1 MPARAIEIND
11 AGLVVA
17 DASGILAVEP
27 GYALVDKGRITTG
40 LQAYGQARLKPRQV
54 SNSFWTNLS
63 LEQGS
68 AGVEGVPNSAELA
81 YEQLGALW
89 SKFAGSTDD
98 VLLIVPGHYGQA
110 QLGLL
115 LGLAEEC
122 AVPVRAMVDAAVAA
136 SHRPYPGRE
145 LVYVDAGLHRVSVTA
160 LAQGDDVSV
169 RSEQRLDTTGLAGLN
184 DLLAR
189 RVAEMFVFAS
199 RFDPFHDAASEQR
212 LYDRLPEW
220 LASLHEQGSAVLALP
235 HGADE
240 VEVQVE
246 RGQLLKVAL
255 GFYKALLQLI
265 AQTREAGSGLVVQ
278 LSDRL
283 ARLPGVMGELA
294 RLDDSEVVALSP
306 GHAACAAL
314 EGFGAIDRSGQVKLR
329 RSMPWRAEA
338 APAPVAGTAAESAAA
353 PIAAPDTPV
362 PTHVVYRG
370 VAYPVDGTGLLIG
383 RSNAEDRTA
392 IVIDDQ
398 PGGVSR
404 SHCELRL
411 SDGELRLRDLS
422 SYGTFVNEKRVSGEA
437 TLQPADIIRIGSPGA
452 ELQVV
457 TVRTPEHSHGTP

>member
-17 DASGILAVEP
+17 DATGIVAVEP
-27 GYALVDKGRITTG
+27 GYALVEKGRITTG

-63 LEQGS
+63 LEEGS
-68 AGVEGVPNSAELA
+68 AGVEGAPNSAELA
-81 YEQLGALW
+81 YEQLGAIW
-89 SKFAGSTDD
+89 KQFAASTDD
-98 VLLIVPGHYGQA
+98 VLLVVPGHYGPA
-110 QLGLL
+110 ELGLL

-136 SHRPYPGRE
+136 SDRPYPGRE

-199 RFDPFHDAASEQR
+199 RFDPFHDAASEQL

-235 HGADE
+235 RGDDV

-294 RLDDSEVVALSP
+294 RLDDAEIVGLAP

-314 EGFGAIDRSGQVKLR
+314 EGFRAVDRSGQVKLLR
-329 RSMPWRAEA
+329 RLPWRAEPA
-338 APAPVAGTAAESAAA
+338 AAGGQAAEIVAA
-353 PIAAPDTPV
+353 PIAAADTAV

-383 RSNAEDRTA
+383 RSDADDRSV
-392 IVIDDQ
+392 IVVDDQ

-422 SYGTFVNEKRVSGEA
+422 SYGTFVNEKRVSGQA
-437 TLQPADIIRIGSPGA
+437 ILQPADIIRIGSPGA

-457 TVRTPEHSHGTP
+457 TVRTPEQSRGTP

>member
-17 DASGILAVEP
+17 DATGILAVEP
-27 GYALVDKGRITTG
+27 GYALVEKGRITTG
-40 LQAYGQARLKPRQV
+40 SQAYGQARLKPRQV

-63 LEQGS
+63 LEDGS

-89 SKFAGSTDD
+89 SKFAASTDD
-98 VLLIVPGHYGQA
+98 VLLVVPGHYGPA
-110 QLGLL
+110 ELGLL

-145 LVYVDAGLHRVSVTA
+145 LLYVDAGLHRVSVTA

-169 RSEQRLDTTGLAGLN
+169 RSEQRLDTTGLAGLD

-199 RFDPFHDAASEQR
+199 RFDPFHDAASEQL

-235 HGADE
+235 RGAEE
-240 VEVQVE
+240 VEVQIE

-294 RLDDSEVVALSP
+294 RLDDAEIVGLAP

-314 EGFGAIDRSGQVKLR
+314 EGFRAVDRSGQVKLLR
-329 RSMPWRAEA
+329 RLPWRAEPA
-338 APAPVAGTAAESAAA
+338 AAGGQAEEIVAA
-353 PIAAPDTPV
+353 PIAAADTAV

-383 RSNAEDRTA
+383 RSDADDRSV
-392 IVIDDQ
+392 IVVDDQ

-422 SYGTFVNEKRVSGEA
+422 SYGTFVNEKRVSGET

>member
-27 GYALVDKGRITTG
+27 GYALVEKGAITTG

-54 SNSFWTNLS
+54 SNSFWSNLS
-63 LEQGS
+63 LEKGS
-68 AGVEGVPNSAELA
+68 AGVEGAPNSAELA
-81 YEQLGALW
+81 YKQLGALW
-89 SKFAGSTDD
+89 SRFAASTDD
-98 VLLIVPGHYGQA
+98 VVLIVPGHYGQA

-199 RFDPFHDAASEQR
+199 RFDPFHDAASEQL

-240 VEVQVE
+240 VEVQIE

-265 AQTREAGSGLVVQ
+265 AQTRETRSGLVVQ

-283 ARLPGVMGELA
+283 ARLPGVTGELA
-294 RLDDSEVVALSP
+294 RLDDSEVVGLAP

-314 EGFGAIDRSGQVKLR
+314 EGFAAIDTRSGVKLLR
-329 RSMPWRAEA
+329 RMSWRAE
-338 APAPVAGTAAESAAA
+338 PVSAVGSVAEIADTAIVVS
-353 PIAAPDTPV
+353 DTPV

-370 VAYPVDGTGLLIG
+370 VAHPIDGAGLVIG
-383 RSNAEDRTA
+383 RSDAEDRQV
-392 IVIDDQ
+392 IVVDDQ

-411 SDGELRLRDLS
+411 SNGELRLRDLS
-422 SYGTFVNEKRVSGEA
+422 SYGTFVNEKRVSGEV
-437 TLQPADIIRIGSPGA
+437 TLQPADIIRIGTPGA

-457 TVRTPEHSHGTP
+457 TVRAPERSHGTP

>member
-17 DASGILAVEP
+17 DASGIVAVEP
-27 GYALVDKGRITTG
+27 GYALVEKGRITTG

-63 LEQGS
+63 LEEGS
-68 AGVEGVPNSAELA
+68 AGVDGVPNSAELA

-89 SKFAGSTDD
+89 SKFAASTDD

-110 QLGLL
+110 ELGLL

-136 SHRPYPGRE
+136 SHRPYPGRQ
-145 LVYVDAGLHRVSVTA
+145 LVYVDAGLHRVAVTA

-169 RSEQRLDTTGLAGLN
+169 RSEQRLDATGLADLN

-189 RVAEMFVFAS
+189 RVAEIFVLSS
-199 RFDPFHDAASEQR
+199 RFDPFHDAASEQL

-240 VEVQVE
+240 LEVQIE

-278 LSDRL
+278 LTDRL
-283 ARLPGVMGELA
+283 AQLPGVTGELA
-294 RLDDSEVVALSP
+294 RLDDAEVVSLPP
-306 GHAACAAL
+306 GHAARAAL
-314 EGFGAIDRSGQVKLR
+314 EGFAAVDTGGQVKLLR
-329 RSMPWRAEA
+329 RMAWRAE
-338 APAPVAGTAAESAAA
+338 PASGTGTVARVADA
-353 PIAAPDTPV
+353 PIAATDTPV

-370 VAYPVDGTGLLIG
+370 VAYPVDGTGLVIG
-383 RSNAEDRTA
+383 RSDADDRRV

-404 SHCELRL
+404 SHCELRF

-437 TLQPADIIRIGSPGA
+437 TLQPADVIRIGSPGA
-452 ELQVV
+452 ELQVI
-457 TVRTPEHSHGTP
+457 TVQTPEQSHGTP

>member
-17 DASGILAVEP
+17 DASGVVAVEP
-27 GYALVDKGRITTG
+27 GYALVEKNRITTG

-63 LEQGS
+63 LEEGS
-68 AGVEGVPNSAELA
+68 AGVEGVPNAAELA

-89 SKFAGSTDD
+89 SKFADSTDD

-110 QLGLL
+110 ELGLL

-122 AVPVRAMVDAAVAA
+122 AVPVRAMVHAAVAA
-136 SHRPYPGRE
+136 SQRPYPGRQ

-169 RSEQRLDTTGLAGLN
+169 RSEQRLDATGLAGLN

-189 RVAEMFVFAS
+189 RVAEIFVLAS
-199 RFDPFHDAASEQR
+199 RFDPFHDAPSEQL

-220 LASLHEQGSAVLALP
+220 LALLHEQGSAVLALP

-240 VEVQVE
+240 LEVQIE
-246 RGQLLKVAL
+246 RGQLLNVAL

-278 LSDRL
+278 LTDRL
-283 ARLPGVMGELA
+283 ARLPGLTGELA
-294 RLDDSEVVALSP
+294 RLDDAEVVSLAP

-314 EGFGAIDRSGQVKLR
+314 DGFGAVDGSGQVKLLR
-329 RSMPWRAEA
+329 RMPWRAEA
-338 APAPVAGTAAESAAA
+338 ARAPETAAEISAA
-353 PIAAPDTPV
+353 PIVAAETPM

-383 RSNAEDRTA
+383 RSDADDRRV
-392 IVIDDQ
+392 IVVDDQ

-437 TLQPADIIRIGSPGA
+437 SLQPADIIRIGSPGA

-457 TVRTPEHSHGTP
+457 TVQAGEHSHGTP